1 MSRCPKC
8 HIQFRIA
15 SACIA
20 AAALFLPVFTATAKD
35 TNSSLPDYAMY
46 KKGDELRYID
56 FSKDSSGQISTG
68 LFDELTFDYSYFS
81 EEDIIHKYTLSP
93 DGELLFFPDTP
104 DYPYFSLFC
113 RDIDSPRNKA
123 VKIDSN
129 VHSYLINEDASAVI
143 YQKDHALCRYDRKSG
158 KRQTIADNA
167 GYHYY
172 ISDDGNTILY
182 STNDGIF
189 YYTLPDGRREKADIN
204 VYDMN
209 CISGDLSTIYYISS
223 DLHYSLYKKERGKEE
238 VIINYSA
245 LWKVIKAYD
254 SGELYY
260 VTVDTVDFP
269 LLSYVYDEKRESD
282 AALTKPVAPARN
294 STDYATAYRA
304 YRKACKEYSA
314 KLKRDKIRAFLEKE
328 KYVTYCFSHYA
339 LYYYDGKHSTLI
351 SNSFKDSSYAFAADK
366 PVITYSEYNLLDNA
380 GVDLSEIE
388 DADHVIRTVSDSLCS
403 IDRRIAFGASSVSLD
418 REEGDGT
425 DFCLSADGN
434 TLYYLEETPKKDNCG
449 NLYQMDISSPEKP
462 GTPKLYDTDVVC
474 GELYYVGRK
483 NLLYFK
489 NYEDGSGE
497 LYLNR
502 KKMDDDVT
510 CIIPADPFSAPFLY
524 R

>member
-35 TNSSLPDYAMY
+35 TDSSLPDYAMY
-46 KKGDELRYID
+46 KKEDELRYID

-81 EEDIIHKYTLSP
+81 EEDIIHEYTLSP

-113 RDIDSPRNKA
+113 RDIDSPRDKA

-143 YQKDHALCRYDRKSG
+143 YRKNHALCRYDRKSG
-158 KRQTIADNA
+158 KRQTIADNV
-167 GYHYY
+167 GYYY

-182 STNDGIF
+182 STDDGIF
-189 YYTLPDGRREKADIN
+189 YYTLADGRREKANISF
-204 VYDMN
+204 YDMN
-209 CISGDLSTIYYISS
+209 CISEDLSTMYYISF
-223 DLHYSLYKKERGKEE
+223 DGLYTLYKKERGKEE
-238 VIINYSA
+238 VRIDSA
-245 LWKVIKAYD
+245 IWKVIKAYD
-254 SGELYY
+254 SGEFYY
-260 VTVDTVDFP
+260 VTVDTVEFP
-269 LLSYVYDEKRESD
+269 LLSYVYDDKRKSD
-282 AALTKPVAPARN
+282 AALKKPVAPARN
-294 STDYATAYRA
+294 SPDYATAYRA

-314 KLKRDKIRAFLEKE
+314 KLKRDEIRAFLEEE
-328 KYVTYCFSHYA
+328 KNVKRLYSHYE
-339 LYYYDGKHSTLI
+339 LYYYDGKKSTLI

-366 PVITYSEYNLLDNA
+366 PVITYTEYNLLDNA

-462 GTPKLYDTDVVC
+462 ATPKLYDTDVLC
-474 GELYYVGRK
+474 DELYYVGRK